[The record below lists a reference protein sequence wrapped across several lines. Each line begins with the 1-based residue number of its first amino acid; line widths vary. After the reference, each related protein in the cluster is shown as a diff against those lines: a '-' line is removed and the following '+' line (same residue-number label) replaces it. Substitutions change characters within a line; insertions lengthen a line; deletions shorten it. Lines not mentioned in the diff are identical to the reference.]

1 MVLEV
6 LGHQLLKCII
16 KSNYQG
22 LPVPCVKSIVRQVSA
37 VGCRPPWATG
47 PGWGSSGMAL
57 PRCCAAWTTSTP
69 SARSS
74 TPTSSLRTSRCVRA
88 MPISGAWPLKPR
100 RGSSEGPRCPPGP
113 QSALPPRKFGRGS
126 CPKTR
131 GRRSSVN
138 RNSRSGCGT
147 CRGWRPW
154 RPQPRPRTPAQ
165 NWRRAAAPPL
175 LQAATLGGPGRAPP
189 QPPHCPPL
197 GASTASAPAPR
208 PQASQAPF
216 SPRPPAPSS
225 WDRPMGNWRPPLP
238 QHPVWCLKPP
248 GESPGAPKCRQDQG
262 QDRGPGQRLLGG
274 PACPQHK
281 HFTEDIQTWQ
291 YRVVEVL
298 IGAEYGLPADI
309 WSTACMAFELA
320 TGDYLFEPYSGEDY
334 SHDKR
339 RWRQALLLAAG
350 PLTAAWAPDMLS
362 AHIVEL
368 LGDIPPAFA
377 LSGCYSQEFF
387 NRRAAPHP
395 QPQALGSVR
404 GAHGE
409 VRVAPGAGHAVQRL
423 PAAHDGVHPR
433 EAGQRCRMPPAP
445 VAQPLGPAA
454 VAGGTP
460 VLRPSE
466 VCLCPQAPCVSV
478 LNKV

>member
-1 MVLEV
+1 ME
-6 LGHQLLKCII
+6 
-16 KSNYQG
+16 
-22 LPVPCVKSIVRQVSA
+22 
-37 VGCRPPWATG
+37 
-47 PGWGSSGMAL
+47 
-57 PRCCAAWTTSTP
+57 
-69 SARSS
+69 
-74 TPTSSLRTSRCVRA
+74 
-88 MPISGAWPLKPR
+88 
-100 RGSSEGPRCPPGP
+100 
-113 QSALPPRKFGRGS
+113 
-126 CPKTR
+126 
-131 GRRSSVN
+131 
-138 RNSRSGCGT
+138 
-147 CRGWRPW
+147 
-154 RPQPRPRTPAQ
+154 
-165 NWRRAAAPPL
+165 AAA
-175 LQAATLGGPGRAPP
+175 QAEDASPKLEEGSG
-189 QPPHCPPL
+189 
-197 GASTASAPAPR
+197 STASSGCHTGGAGAGPSPASSLPAPGGEHSLS
-208 PQASQAPF
+208 PGSQTSGFSGSLFSAASCSILLGSSNGKLEA
-216 SPRPPAPSS
+216 SSPPA
-225 WDRPMGNWRPPLP
+225 
-238 QHPVWCLKPP
+238 
-248 GESPGAPKCRQDQG
+248 
-262 QDRGPGQRLLGG
+262 
-274 PACPQHK
+274 HK